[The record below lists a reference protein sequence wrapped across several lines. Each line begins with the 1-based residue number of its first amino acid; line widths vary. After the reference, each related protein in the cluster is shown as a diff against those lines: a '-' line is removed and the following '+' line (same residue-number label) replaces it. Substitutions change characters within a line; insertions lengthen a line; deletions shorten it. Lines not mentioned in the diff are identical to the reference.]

1 MIKPKILIVLFALS
15 FLSQGVVRSQDLDV
29 GVFGGG
35 SYYLG
40 ELNPGKQFLFTKP
53 AFGGVIRW
61 NLDDRWAFRING
73 YRGKLE
79 GDDAISKVNELR
91 NLRFS
96 SSFTE
101 ISSLLEFNFF
111 PYFTGSNITYFT
123 PYLFVGPGFFIFKP
137 EAEFDGEMIS
147 LRDIGTEG
155 QTNDERYSLYGFAVA
170 FGMGVKYS
178 INGRIGLGLEWGMR
192 KTFTDYIDDIS
203 TMYYIDYNT
212 LPSGDIGAAEFLSDP
227 SSVKHE
233 PGMQRGNSQNNDWY
247 SVAGITLT
255 YRFSIGEKST
265 CSDFEN
271 SKN

>member
-1 MIKPKILIVLFALS
+1 
-15 FLSQGVVRSQDLDV
+15 
-29 GVFGGG
+29 
-35 SYYLG
+35 
-40 ELNPGKQFLFTKP
+40 
-53 AFGGVIRW
+53 
-61 NLDDRWAFRING
+61 
-73 YRGKLE
+73 
-79 GDDAISKVNELR
+79 
-91 NLRFS
+91 
-96 SSFTE
+96 
-101 ISSLLEFNFF
+101 
-111 PYFTGSNITYFT
+111 
-123 PYLFVGPGFFIFKP
+123 
-137 EAEFDGEMIS
+137 
-147 LRDIGTEG
+147 
-155 QTNDERYSLYGFAVA
+155 
-170 FGMGVKYS
+170 
-178 INGRIGLGLEWGMR
+178 MR